1 MIGVQRKYAQTTIGE
16 TMESRADRIKTLLNQ
31 RAAIDEEL
39 DQIRAEVTAERDA
52 LKALRKSRKP
62 NKPHQPPLA
71 VVGETQ

>member
-1 MIGVQRKYAQTTIGE
+1 MQ
-16 TMESRADRIKTLLNQ
+16 SRADRIKTLLNQ

-52 LKALRKSRKP
+52 LKAFRKSRKR
-62 NKPHQPPLA
+62 NKPHQPRLA